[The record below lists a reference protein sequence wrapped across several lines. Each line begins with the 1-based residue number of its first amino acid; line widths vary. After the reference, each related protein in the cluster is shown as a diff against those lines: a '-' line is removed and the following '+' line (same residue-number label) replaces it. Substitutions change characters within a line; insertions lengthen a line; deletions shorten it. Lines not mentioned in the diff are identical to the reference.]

1 MTQRVAESN
10 SICCNYVL
18 HIHTWNDYNLLK
30 RLSSKW
36 TKEETM
42 DHKLVKERL
51 SSTGT
56 SPILLDFKCQ
66 PHWLVDA
73 LLRGIRCCILS
84 ALKEPPASL
93 LYRQVYGLTGL
104 GLRDGLYSKL
114 FLFSLGRL
122 LNLWALS
129 RVVMRR
135 TVFVSD
141 LVSGQWSSSCID
153 LGCSIDASD
162 GERDGMQAWQQK
174 QQVVS
179 SIHSFLAW
187 LNILSRYGT
196 Q

>member
-1 MTQRVAESN
+1 
-10 SICCNYVL
+10 
-18 HIHTWNDYNLLK
+18 
-30 RLSSKW
+30 
-36 TKEETM
+36 M

-56 SPILLDFKCQ
+56 SPILLDFKCR
-66 PHWLVDA
+66 PHRLVDA

-93 LYRQVYGLTGL
+93 LYRQSMVWQDWDWG
-104 GLRDGLYSKL
+104 L
-114 FLFSLGRL
+114 FLEVSLGRL
-122 LNLWALS
+122 SRPCKPLS
-129 RVVMRR
+129 R

-179 SIHSFLAW
+179 ASNLQMWQVGKREAT
-187 LNILSRYGT
+187 NNSRCFWFARLGGEPRTYLCL
-196 Q
+196 QHEARDVRPDAHP